1 MRLCFGQVTF
11 EEIAPGIERLA
22 SAIKEEIAAVRA

>member
-1 MRLCFGQVTF
+1 VTF

-22 SAIKEEIAAVRA
+22 GAIMEEMAPTAAVSART